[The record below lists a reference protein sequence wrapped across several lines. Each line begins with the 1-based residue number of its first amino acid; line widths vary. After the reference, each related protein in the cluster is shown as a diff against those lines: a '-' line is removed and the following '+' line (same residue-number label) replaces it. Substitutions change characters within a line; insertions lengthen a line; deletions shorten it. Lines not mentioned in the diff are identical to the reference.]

1 MGLSPSSL
9 DSLVKATDEAT
20 AQTLMNEY
28 VEDIQRYYRGIND
41 PKSYEE
47 AREIALSNVGY
58 YAGYYKQETRE
69 WVELLYGARHPVLGS
84 ALGNQLTSEQI
95 YKIGVDYG
103 LSNGKSSSTL
113 EEIRAKELIENIL
126 KKIDED
132 E

>member
-9 DSLVKATDEAT
+9 DSLVKATDKAT
-20 AQTLMNEY
+20 AQTLLDEY
-28 VEDIQRYYRGIND
+28 IEDIQRYYRAASDLKN
-41 PKSYEE
+41 YTE
-47 AREIALSNVGY
+47 AKRLALNNIGY
-58 YAGYYKQETRE
+58 YAGYYDQETRE
-69 WVELLYGARHPVLGS
+69 RVELLYGARHPVLGS

-103 LSNGKSSSTL
+103 LSKGKSSSTL